1 MRSISPHLSVLR
13 SVVAIA
19 LGCSLVA
26 GSQWPASARTAGA
39 IPAGGLSISSE
50 PADAAVFVDGRSV
63 GVSPVQLPAVAAGEH
78 RVRIVK
84 SGYLE
89 NARVVTVV
97 AGEPKNVHVTLTRT
111 ADTSD
116 GAGQV
121 VSRPTGS
128 GGGGG
133 PRSGSGLG
141 LPAVRRSP
149 QPWCWRSSNK
159 APTPG
164 TATVSP
170 TGTGIAGVTNF
181 SFASQGASDPDG
193 NPVTFT
199 WNFGDGGSATGSP
212 VSHVFASA
220 GSFNVSLTVSDG
232 KADAKAPDVPVT
244 VRNVAGNLGEHHS
257 PARSGRGRSR
267 KAARTASGSYT
278 SNGAPGTPGTV
289 SGTLASQRAISG
301 TAMLIG
307 FTPFTFSGTFDSG
320 VATLSVV
327 ANGSGFNGETLTFT
341 RQ

>member
-1 MRSISPHLSVLR
+1 MRSVSPHLSALR

-19 LGCSLVA
+19 LGSSLVA
-26 GSQWPASARTAGA
+26 GSQWPASARTAAA
-39 IPAGGLSISSE
+39 IPTGGLSISSE
-50 PADAAVFVDGRSV
+50 PADAAVFVDGRPV
-63 GVSPVQLPAVAAGEH
+63 GVSPVQLPAAVAGEH

-97 AGEPKNVHVTLTRT
+97 AGEPKHVHVTLTRT
-111 ADTSD
+111 ADMSG

-121 VSRPTGS
+121 VSRPPGS

-133 PRSGSGLG
+133 SKKWIWIGLAG
-141 LPAVRRSP
+141 GAAVAAVAVLAN
-149 QPWCWRSSNK
+149 SNK
-159 APTPG
+159 APSPG

-193 NPVTFT
+193 NPVTFA

-244 VRNVAGNLGEHHS
+244 VRNVAGTWVSNLAGTI
-257 PARSGRGRSR
+257 RTWTLTQSGTS
-267 KAARTASGSYT
+267 ASGSYT
-278 SNGAPGTPGTV
+278 STGAPGTPGTV
-289 SGTLASQRAISG
+289 SGTLASQRAITG

-320 VATLSVV
+320 VGSLSVV
-327 ANGSGFNGETLTFT
+327 ANGSGFDNTTITFT